1 MPAISTEE
9 CHVFEYEIGE
19 IKVGY
24 VAAFGTGKR
33 TRPRLTW
40 VSVGVILSTNTSVS
54 RLRRGFE
61 RGNLMI
67 FEAIAPVSSVIFTY
81 KSQI

>member
-33 TRPRLTW
+33 YATQAN
-40 VSVGVILSTNTSVS
+40 VGICGSD
-54 RLRRGFE
+54 
-61 RGNLMI
+61 
-67 FEAIAPVSSVIFTY
+67 PVNQHVC
-81 KSQI
+81 